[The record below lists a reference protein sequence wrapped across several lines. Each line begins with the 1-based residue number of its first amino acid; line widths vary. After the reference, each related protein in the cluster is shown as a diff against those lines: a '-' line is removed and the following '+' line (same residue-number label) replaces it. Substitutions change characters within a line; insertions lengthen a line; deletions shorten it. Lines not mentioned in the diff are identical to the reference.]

1 MGEDPNDSDWL
12 APASPARPLSSRRIK
27 TIGLV
32 AAGVVA
38 GGVLAGTLGASAAT
52 SSSGTSGT
60 PSRESSAGS
69 SSATKPPANAHGS
82 TPVRSDEKSVSA
94 AITAE
99 LTQKALA
106 KVPGGKVYRVE
117 TDAGDAA
124 YEAHMTK
131 ADGTEVT
138 VKFDNNLNV
147 TAVETGMGNGDPMNG
162 GPAGAHGPGGPSGPG
177 GPGGPGGRGDHDGD
191 GPEAPAAGTTT
202 G

>member
-1 MGEDPNDSDWL
+1 MGEDPNYSDWL
-12 APASPARPLSSRRIK
+12 TPAAASGPARPRNKRRI
-27 TIGLV
+27 TAVGLV

-52 SSSGTSGT
+52 SSTSSPSGT
-60 PSRESSAGS
+60 PSSESGTAQ
-69 SSATKPPANAHGS
+69 KPPANAHGS
-82 TPVRSDEKSVSA
+82 APVRSDEKAVSA
-94 AITAE
+94 ALTAQ

-106 KVPGGKVYRVE
+106 KVPGAKVYRVE

-138 VKFDNNLNV
+138 VKFDKNLNV
-147 TAVETGMGNGDPMNG
+147 TAVETGMGKGDPMNG
-162 GPAGAHGPGGPSGPG
+162 GPNGAAGRG
-177 GPGGPGGRGDHDGD
+177 GPGGPGGGYGMGMR
-191 GPEAPAAGTTT
+191 PPASGTTE

>member
-1 MGEDPNDSDWL
+1 VFAKRWEKQGMDTDPQYSDWL
-12 APASPARPLSSRRIK
+12 APARPARPWSRRGVK
-27 TIGLV
+27 TIGVV

-52 SSSGTSGT
+52 SSTSPSSET
-60 PSRESSAGS
+60 PSNSSGIPA
-69 SSATKPPANAHGS
+69 KPPANAHSS
-82 TPVRSDEKSVSA
+82 TPVRSDEKAVSSTLA
-94 AITAE
+94 AE

-117 TDAGDAA
+117 TDAGDAT

-138 VKFDNNLNV
+138 VKFDKNLNV
-147 TAVETGMGNGDPMNG
+147 TAVETGMGKGDPMNG
-162 GPAGAHGPGGPSGPG
+162 GPRGAG
-177 GPGGPGGRGDHDGD
+177 GPGGGGPH
-191 GPEAPAAGTTT
+191 GPMGEGAPPAGQTQ